1 MSRLLVLVLLLLT
14 AGSAVFQSWGVDA
27 APSIYPTGTTIYQPD
42 RTWNGYTVLNS
53 SLSEVVLIDMNGNE
67 LHRWDGMRG
76 YPPRLLPGGYL
87 LGGLGTRS
95 PHLETITF
103 AQLDWDGN
111 IVWKYDGTEE
121 VRLENGDTVLSAR
134 QHHDWQREGSPV
146 GYHAPGAEPMVDGGR
161 TLVLSH
167 KNLIN
172 TNVSDKRLEDELPLI
187 STAYKHQCS
196 PISTNFRP

>member
-1 MSRLLVLVLLLLT
+1 MGQGRRASALWAAALIIAVTPVLLK
-14 AGSAVFQSWGVDA
+14 A
-27 APSIYPTGTTIYQPD
+27 APSVYPTGTTIYQPD

-87 LGGLGTRS
+87 LGGLGTRN

-111 IVWKYDGTEE
+111 IVWKYDGAEE

-146 GYHAPGAEPMVDGGR
+146 GYYAPGAEPMVDGGR

-167 KNLIN
+167 KIIDFSKNRQIA
-172 TNVSDKRLEDELPLI
+172 I
-187 STAYKHQCS
+187 
-196 PISTNFRP
+196 